1 MKTLGLLLFF
11 MIWGLGLTAQRAP
24 VPTLKGK
31 ASFYSDWFD
40 GRLTASGE
48 RFSQDEYT
56 AAHMT
61 LPFGTWVEVTNRKNG
76 QLVYLRIND
85 RGPYVKG
92 RIIDLS
98 KAAAKALGDLNQGIF
113 RVEIRVVQ
121 NREILIQ
128 PLDLL
133 KNDKVFPLMQSSP
146 YLDYKLEW

>member
-1 MKTLGLLLFF
+1 MKIAVLLFF
-11 MIWGLGLTAQRAP
+11 LMAFSFWGTAQEAP
-24 VPTLKGK
+24 KPVVVGK

-48 RFSQDEYT
+48 YFYQQEYT

-61 LPFGTWVEVTNRKNG
+61 LPFGTWVEVTNRENRKS
-76 QLVYLRIND
+76 VYLRIND

-98 KAAAKALGDLNQGIF
+98 KAAAKAIGDLNQGVF
-113 RVEIRVVQ
+113 NVEIRVVQ
-121 NREILIQ
+121 KREIFIQ
-128 PLDLL
+128 PLDIL
-133 KNDKVFPLMQSSP
+133 KSEKGLPLMQRSP

>member
-1 MKTLGLLLFF
+1 MKAFVLLFF
-11 MIWGLGLTAQRAP
+11 LIACYFGLSAQDAP
-24 VPTLKGK
+24 VSVLKGK

-48 RFSQDEYT
+48 HFSQEEYT

-76 QLVYLRIND
+76 KSVYVRIND
-85 RGPYVKG
+85 RGPYIKG
-92 RIIDLS
+92 RMIDLS
-98 KAAAKALGDLNQGIF
+98 KAAAQAIGDLNQGIF
-113 RVEIRVVQ
+113 KVEIRVVKK
-121 NREILIQ
+121 REILIQ

-133 KNDKVFPLMQSSP
+133 NNEKGLPLKQSYP

>member
-1 MKTLGLLLFF
+1 MKILVLIFFF
-11 MIWGLGLTAQRAP
+11 MAWSSVLTAQQIP
-24 VPTLKGK
+24 SSTIKGK

-48 RFSQDEYT
+48 RFSQEEYT

-76 QLVYLRIND
+76 KSVYLRIND

-98 KAAAKALGDLNQGIF
+98 KAAAKAIGDLNQGIF
-113 RVEIRVVQ
+113 HVEIRVVQ
-121 NREILIQ
+121 KREVLIQ
-128 PLDLL
+128 PLELL
-133 KNDKVFPLMQSSP
+133 KNEKELPLRQSSP